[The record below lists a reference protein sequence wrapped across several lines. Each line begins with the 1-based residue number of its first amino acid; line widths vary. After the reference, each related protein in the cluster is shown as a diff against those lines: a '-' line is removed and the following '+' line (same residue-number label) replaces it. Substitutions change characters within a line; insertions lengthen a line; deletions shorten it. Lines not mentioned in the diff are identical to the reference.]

1 MAGVTVE
8 EVLTLAPMAG
18 AAVIGGRA
26 GLSRLVTGVNVME
39 VPDIEAF
46 VKPGEILLT
55 TGFPVHDRPERLVE
69 LVPELAA
76 RGLAA
81 LAVKPLRY
89 LAQLPPDLAR
99 AADAADLPVIV
110 MPDGTSFNEVI
121 GAVLAVVLADYG
133 ADPSSADQIRERLT
147 GVALSGGGLDGIAGA
162 LTAALGRDVAILDPA
177 GYVLGTSTGS
187 TAPPAAP
194 TGSPEGWTFPVMVG
208 GAERGRVVVA
218 GDAELT
224 LGQRRLVRQ
233 SCFAAAMHIA
243 QALASLELDRKLR
256 TLFLEELVT
265 GVDLDEPTI
274 RQRSHLYGWD
284 LSGQHH
290 VLVARGRTEL
300 SDTAISA
307 AASDRLPAGSLAW
320 SRGTEVVAIVPV
332 GGPARP
338 PRRRAARPVELVW
351 REALVRLGAGDVVVS
366 VGTLAA
372 ATSDLAD
379 SHVTAR
385 EAIGIAL
392 ATGRSTVRYD
402 DLQLEQLLLANPR
415 GALERFVDHHVG
427 ALVRHDDRTSG
438 DLCQTLEAYLGLGS
452 GAAAARRLFI
462 HYNTLKHRLHKIAE
476 LTNADLHDPRTRL
489 AMSLAL
495 EARKLV
501 GADAAS
507 PTPSAGAAGRREA
520 GR

>member
-18 AAVIGGRA
+18 AAVIGGQR
-26 GLSRLVTGVNVME
+26 GLARVVTGVNVME

-89 LAQLPPDLAR
+89 LAQLPPDLAQ
-99 AADAADLPVIV
+99 AADDADLPVIV
-110 MPDGTSFNEVI
+110 MPDTTSFNEVI

-162 LTAALGRDVAILDPA
+162 LTAALGRDVTIVDPG
-177 GYVLGTSTGS
+177 GYVIGASTRPEEAEPVLE
-187 TAPPAAP
+187 APA
-194 TGSPEGWTFPVMVG
+194 GWTFPVMVG
-208 GAERGRVVVA
+208 GSERGRVVVS
-218 GDAELT
+218 GDDELT

-290 VLVARGRTEL
+290 VFVARGRTEL
-300 SDTAISA
+300 SDTAIATA
-307 AASDRLPAGSLAW
+307 ARDRLPAGSLAW

-332 GGPARP
+332 GGPARLRH
-338 PRRRAARPVELVW
+338 RRRSARPDEAIW
-351 REALVRLGAGDVVVS
+351 REALVRLGAGDVVVA
-366 VGTLAA
+366 VGALAV

-379 SHVTAR
+379 SHATAR
-385 EAIGIAL
+385 EAIAIAL
-392 ATGRSTVRYD
+392 ATGRPTVRYD
-402 DLQLEQLLLANPR
+402 DLQLEHLLLANPR
-415 GALERFVDHHVG
+415 EELERFVDHYVG
-427 ALVRHDDRTSG
+427 VLIRHDAQTSG
-438 DLCQTLEAYLGLGS
+438 DLCDTLEAYLGLGS

-462 HYNTLKHRLHKIAE
+462 HYNTLKHRLRKIGE

-489 AMSLAL
+489 ALALAL
-495 EARKLV
+495 ETRRLV
-501 GADAAS
+501 VADA
-507 PTPSAGAAGRREA
+507 GVRR
-520 GR
+520 